1 MQHVSLTELADLN
14 PPVDTSSL
22 DSETPV
28 TFLGM
33 ADVSEDG
40 DILQRQRRQ
49 YREVKY
55 GYTAFQEDDVLVA
68 KITPCLENG
77 KGCHATDLKNG
88 VGFGSTEFHVLRAK
102 SGVSPRYL
110 YYWTQFADFRHAAE
124 ASMIGSAGQQ
134 RVQPYFYDEFDVPA
148 FDLDEQRRIA
158 RVLDAVDAAIRRTDR
173 VVGKLDH
180 VRQGLL
186 HDLLTRGLT
195 PDGRLRDPD
204 AHPDQFRDS
213 PLGRIPDS
221 YELVP
226 LGDLIVDGP
235 RNGLYK
241 PKSEYQEDGTR
252 IVRIDSF
259 YGGVIRSQDS
269 LKRVRLTDQD
279 LRRYQLSEGDILLNR
294 VNSIDYLGKSAY
306 VPKLQEPTVFESN
319 MMRFRVDESFSLP
332 KYVGMQLGSPLVQ
345 RQIRRRAKH
354 AVAQASVNQN
364 DVRSLL
370 FPLPS
375 QDEQQRVLQRYEAH
389 EQRENAEDRR
399 TQKLQNLKRGLM
411 RDLLTGDV
419 RITDD
424 VERRVADATGR
435 PVS

>member
-1 MQHVSLTELADLN
+1 MQHLPFSELADLN

-22 DSETPV
+22 APETPV

-55 GYTAFQEDDVLVA
+55 GYTAFREDDVLVA

-110 YYWTQFADFRHAAE
+110 YYWTQFADFRHAAG

-134 RVQPYFYDEFDVPA
+134 RVQPYLYDEFELPA
-148 FDLDEQRRIA
+148 FDLNEQHRIA
-158 RVLDAVDAAIRRTDR
+158 RVLDAVDAAIRHTDR

-204 AHPDQFRDS
+204 AHPEQFRDS
-213 PLGRIPDS
+213 PLGRIPEEWEVTRMREVVPDAEYGISSSLDDETGIPVLRMNNLKGGEADTSSLKYSDS
-221 YELVP
+221 PVAKSKLLEP
-226 LGDLIVDGP
+226 LDVLFNRTNSIEHVGRTGIW
-235 RNGLYK
+235 
-241 PKSEYQEDGTR
+241 
-252 IVRIDSF
+252 
-259 YGGVIRSQDS
+259 RSQLPKASFASYLVRLNPDEDRLHPEYLNYWLNLPQTQVNIRRFATHGVS
-269 LKRVRLTDQD
+269 QANINPTNLRKSYIALPDLDEQERIIHRVRTLE
-279 LRRYQLSEGDILLNR
+279 RRSKKERD
-294 VNSIDYLGKSAY
+294 
-306 VPKLQEPTVFESN
+306 
-319 MMRFRVDESFSLP
+319 
-332 KYVGMQLGSPLVQ
+332 
-345 RQIRRRAKH
+345 RQ
-354 AVAQASVNQN
+354 S
-364 DVRSLL
+364 
-370 FPLPS
+370 
-375 QDEQQRVLQRYEAH
+375 
-389 EQRENAEDRR
+389 
-399 TQKLQNLKRGLM
+399 KLQNLKRGLM
-411 RDLLTGDV
+411 RDLLTGAV

-424 VERRVADATGR
+424 VERRVADAIGQ